1 MAHPLRCTIDDDR
14 CVWGRIA
21 SRAVMM
27 AVLCLATSLYAQAP
41 SMHSMVPPGLPPG
54 AVGGQQL
61 LRGGPLPGYFQPV
74 EIRAPQGAL
83 ISLAEE
89 GRFAQPQPTPLRVGL
104 LVGHVYRFA
113 MLNIP
118 LHTGAEVFPT
128 IEVVNRLYAPRGQ
141 ETRFPVIVELTR
153 DDLDQALD
161 DKFVTRVIYLEDPKR
176 ALPAKAAGEGQAW
189 FDVGPGKD
197 PLAVADVLGRPMAI
211 VRLGGRVPEQ
221 QEDPDLGFLYGCPP
235 VLKYPPRPG
244 VPPPALKGKNPAET
258 AARTGVGAG
267 RMTR

>member
-1 MAHPLRCTIDDDR
+1 
-14 CVWGRIA
+14 
-21 SRAVMM
+21 MM
-27 AVLCLATSLYAQAP
+27 AVLCLATSVYAQAP
-41 SMHSMVPPGLPPG
+41 PTHSMVPPGLPPG

-74 EIRAPQGAL
+74 EIRAPEGVL

-89 GRFAQPQPTPLRVGL
+89 GRFAQPQPAPLRVGL

-118 LHTGAEVFPT
+118 MHTGAEIFPT
-128 IEVVNRLYAPRGQ
+128 IEVVNRLYSPRGQ
-141 ETRFPVIVELTR
+141 ETRFPVIIELTR

-161 DKFVTRVIYLEDPKR
+161 GKFVTRVVYLEDPKQ
-176 ALPAKAAGEGQAW
+176 ALPAKAAGEGQGW

-235 VLKYPPRPG
+235 VWRI
-244 VPPPALKGKNPAET
+244 
-258 AARTGVGAG
+258 AR
-267 RMTR
+267 